1 MLFSETERGPGHHLR
16 LNAAPTPLSLG
27 DDQTDL
33 HFSFMMKYF
42 QDKLKTEV
50 LEEEEGLLDQKI
62 SMVEDLGSCTNPLLL
77 GSKIR

>member
-1 MLFSETERGPGHHLR
+1 MLFSETERGPGHHSR
-16 LNAAPTPLSLG
+16 LNTAPSPLSLG
-27 DDQTDL
+27 DQWGSNSS
-33 HFSFMMKYF
+33 SFQLKYF
-42 QDKLKTEV
+42 QDKLKTEI